1 MSNWPI
7 VEKEN
12 LILGNE
18 KSPLAICTLWSKK
31 EDFLVL
37 PKENFC
43 VIGNLYTTYGINSLI
58 KNLLANPRIK
68 HLIVC
73 GEDLS
78 KTGEALINLFKNGLD
93 ENYKIIG
100 SSAYIDK
107 SIPRDKIEILRKNV
121 EIIDLRN
128 RENVREEIKKI
139 GEKIPTIGEFFMEPF
154 FVKEEARWEENLTS
168 EEIGFRV
175 EGSIPEVWLK
185 ILDLVMKFGEIKE
198 TEYGIKQKEIL
209 DVVAVIKEDGE
220 IPKWFP
226 ISEENLQEY
235 VDNFFRKNKPK
246 GVDYTYGER
255 LFGLE
260 LNLPLKI
267 KEYLQPQIMKE
278 TDIILNQIDLIV
290 KKLKIKKFTRRAI
303 AVTWRHEI
311 DSVSENPPC
320 LIEIVWNV
328 KDEKLHQT
336 CTFRSHDI
344 WGAWLFNAFALRNL
358 QRDVAKRVEIEIGNL
373 IIFSVSAHVYE
384 NNWKNATELIEK
396 YSKNKEIKFE
406 EDPRGFFVIKI
417 ENGEIIVEHKLKD
430 GRKSKYQFKGK
441 SAQELYKKILN
452 EDLVSRLDHAAYL
465 GRELTRAEMALKE
478 GKEYTQE

>member
-1 MSNWPI
+1 
-7 VEKEN
+7 V
-12 LILGNE
+12 G
-18 KSPLAICTLWSKK
+18 
-31 EDFLVL
+31 
-37 PKENFC
+37 
-43 VIGNLYTTYGINSLI
+43 
-58 KNLLANPRIK
+58 
-68 HLIVC
+68 
-73 GEDLS
+73 
-78 KTGEALINLFKNGLD
+78 
-93 ENYKIIG
+93 
-100 SSAYIDK
+100 
-107 SIPRDKIEILRKNV
+107 
-121 EIIDLRN
+121 
-128 RENVREEIKKI
+128 
-139 GEKIPTIGEFFMEPF
+139 
-154 FVKEEARWEENLTS
+154 
-168 EEIGFRV
+168 
-175 EGSIPEVWLK
+175 
-185 ILDLVMKFGEIKE
+185 
-198 TEYGIKQKEIL
+198 IL
-209 DVVAVIKEDGE
+209 DVVAVLFEDVE

-384 NNWKNATELIEK
+384 NNWKNAT
-396 YSKNKEIKFE
+396 
-406 EDPRGFFVIKI
+406 
-417 ENGEIIVEHKLKD
+417 
-430 GRKSKYQFKGK
+430 
-441 SAQELYKKILN
+441 
-452 EDLVSRLDHAAYL
+452 
-465 GRELTRAEMALKE
+465 
-478 GKEYTQE
+478 